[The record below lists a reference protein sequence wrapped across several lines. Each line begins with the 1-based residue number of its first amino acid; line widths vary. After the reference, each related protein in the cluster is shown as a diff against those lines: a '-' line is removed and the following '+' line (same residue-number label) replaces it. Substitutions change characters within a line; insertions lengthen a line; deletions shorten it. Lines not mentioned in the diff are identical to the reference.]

1 MGVHKAAEHESGYFE
16 DDDEDDGDMRMRKGN
31 ASSAGGDRSGSD
43 ISYNNNNNNECDVT
57 VSDCSED
64 VFYSEEEC
72 LSKYKHKEKGMFTI
86 TLTLNG
92 MV

>member
-16 DDDEDDGDMRMRKGN
+16 DDEEEDGDTRMRKGN
-31 ASSAGGDRSGSD
+31 TSSAGGDRSGSD
-43 ISYNNNNNNECDVT
+43 ISYNNNNNNNECDVT

-72 LSKYKHKEKGMFTI
+72 LSKYKHKDKGRFTFK
-86 TLTLNG
+86 
-92 MV
+92 